1 MVRIS
6 RQLNATSAP
15 KYQRNIITGTA
26 NAELVSRMFPHAG
39 IEFGNRMIANVK
51 VISQERI
58 IHCRWALK
66 LRVMAVLH
74 AMIAVAPHAKP

>member
-1 MVRIS
+1 
-6 RQLNATSAP
+6 
-15 KYQRNIITGTA
+15 
-26 NAELVSRMFPHAG
+26 MFPHAG